1 MNKNIA
7 YVALAA
13 FAGLLI
19 GYLLFGSSPGVG
31 DIHEGHE
38 HASAQELWT
47 CSMHPQISQ
56 PEPGDCPICGMDL
69 IPAEAGFDG
78 LSPDQ
83 FRLTENAQALANVR
97 TTTVGSLD
105 SKAGGTLSLS
115 GKITINE
122 EAVSVQASYFEGR
135 VEQLYVNFE
144 GQKIRKGQKLATL
157 YSPELVAAQQEL
169 LTAASIRE
177 TDPRLYQAV
186 RNKLK
191 LWKLSEAQIDRIES
205 SGTVE
210 EFTPVYATVS
220 GTVTEIMSAE
230 GDYLKTGQPIARL
243 SDLSTVWAE
252 LDAYEDQ
259 LARLR
264 EGQVLEL
271 TSRAYPNRSVKG
283 RIAFIDPQLNSRTR
297 TAKVRVTLDNS
308 EGLFKPGMFVAGQI
322 EAAGEA
328 SQDDRLFV
336 PASAVMWT
344 GERSLVYLRARPG
357 EPVFEM
363 REVQIGE
370 REGDRI
376 EVVSGLKSGEE
387 IVTHGTFTI
396 DAAAQL
402 KGKRSMMN
410 RPSARAEAG
419 GEVRSILK
427 AAMPGYLRL
436 KDALVASDPRQTAA
450 EARTVLERIGTAD
463 LSALNPDERELL
475 TRVQQALRAVSQ
487 SRELEK
493 QRELFVGLNEA
504 LLGLARG
511 SGSLGD
517 TLYVQQC
524 PMANNSKGAVWISSE
539 QEIRNPYY
547 GDAMLSC
554 GSVIQVL
561 E

>member
-1 MNKNIA
+1 MNKTIA
-7 YVALAA
+7 YNVLAA
-13 FAGLLI
+13 LAGLLI
-19 GYLLFGSSPGVG
+19 GYLLFGSSPGVA
-31 DIHEGHE
+31 DPHQGHE

-97 TTTVGSLD
+97 TNTVGSFD
-105 SKAGGTLSLS
+105 SEAGGTLSLS
-115 GKITINE
+115 GKIAINE

-191 LWKLSEAQIDRIES
+191 LWKLSDAQIDRIES
-205 SGTVE
+205 AGTVQ
-210 EFTPVYATVS
+210 EFTPFYATVS

-230 GDYLKTGQPIARL
+230 GDYLKTGQPIAQL

-259 LARLR
+259 LARLS

-271 TSRAYPNRSVKG
+271 TSRVYPNRSVKG

-297 TAKVRVTLDNS
+297 TAKVRVTLDNP
-308 EGLFKPGMFVAGQI
+308 EGLFKPGMFVTGQI

-328 SQDDRLFV
+328 SSDDRLFV

-363 REVQIGE
+363 REIQIGE
-370 REGDRI
+370 RAGDRI

-410 RPSARAEAG
+410 RPGAPAETG
-419 GEVRSILK
+419 GEIGSILK
-427 AAMPGYLRL
+427 PAMPGYLRM
-436 KDALVASDPRQTAA
+436 KDALVASDPQQTAA
-450 EARTVLERIGTAD
+450 EARTVLDRIGAAD
-463 LSALNPDERELL
+463 LSALNPGERELL
-475 TRVQQALRAVSQ
+475 TRIQQALRTLAQ

-493 QRELFVGLNEA
+493 QRERFVGLNEA
-504 LLGLARG
+504 LLSLVRG